1 MKIHQLFTFTILFT
15 FYLVAGFAFAHEDSD
30 DNRYR
35 AGNVDCPVNYFDAP
49 YGKKTPNGEVIV
61 TPPAG
66 GLTIDEEFGYGSE
79 AITNCLKV
87 RNNAKVVISITGAHP
102 SDKNGNIQLDK
113 ARFLSNIE
121 YFRENYEDVH
131 DMKIGKDVKVVA
143 VAGSSGALLMTT
155 QHPAWAREKT
165 DPSEPTC
172 MDNETQF
179 AGKTCTNPF
188 RALVER
194 AQDIGVKFYLCQMA
208 SRVLSIKKP
217 NVIPGVEFVPGAHI
231 AVADFQLR
239 GYALIDL

>member
-1 MKIHQLFTFTILFT
+1 MRLHQSFLYIALFL
-15 FYLVAGFAFAHEDSD
+15 FYLLSGVALAHEDGD
-30 DNRYR
+30 DNRYK
-35 AGNVDCPVNYFDAP
+35 AGNDECPVNYYDAP

-61 TPPAG
+61 TPPPG

-79 AITNCLKV
+79 AITNCLEK
-87 RNNAKVVISITGAHP
+87 RHNAKVVVSINGAHP
-102 SDKNGNIQLDK
+102 SDKNGNTQLNK

-121 YFRENYEDVH
+121 YMRENYEDVH
-131 DMKIGKDVKVVA
+131 GMEIGEDVEVAA
-143 VAGSSGALLMTT
+143 VAASSGVLLMTT

-165 DPSEPTC
+165 DASEPTC
-172 MDNETQF
+172 MGNETRF

-194 AQDIGVKFYLCQMA
+194 AQEIGVKFYLCQMA